1 MASDLPWIP
10 PAFFSLVAGA
20 LWMPVAIGA
29 SGAAVWHGVLP
40 AGDAIYL
47 KIADREP
54 MMREVRAEVERLR
67 WLAGKL
73 PVPRVLGYA
82 EDHGKHALLLSTVP
96 GSMTCDEQALQRP
109 DAVVRALAAGL
120 RLIHALPIATCP
132 FDERDAVKLARAH
145 AYIAAGWCDP
155 DDLDADHQGLSWD
168 ELVQTI
174 AATLPT
180 TSDLVF
186 THGDY
191 CLPNVLIDVTTFA
204 VTGFI
209 DWGRA
214 GIADRAQDLALAA
227 RSIAFNLGAAWVAP
241 FFMAYGL
248 PEPDQARLAF
258 YRLLDEF
265 F

>member
-1 MASDLPWIP
+1 MASELR
-10 PAFFSLVAGA
+10 S
-20 LWMPVAIGA
+20 
-29 SGAAVWHGVLP
+29 
-40 AGDAIYL
+40 
-47 KIADREP
+47 
-54 MMREVRAEVERLR
+54 EVERLR

-73 PVPRVLGYA
+73 PVPQVMGYV
-82 EDHGKHALLLSTVP
+82 EDQGKHALLLSTVP
-96 GSMTCDEQALQRP
+96 GMMSCAKQALQRP

-120 RLIHALPIATCP
+120 HTIHALPIATCP
-132 FDERDAVKLARAH
+132 FDERDEVKLARAR
-145 AYIAAGWCDP
+145 AYRAAGWWDP
-155 DDLDADHQGLSWD
+155 VDLDADHQGLSWD
-168 ELVQTI
+168 ELMQNI
-174 AATLPT
+174 AATRPT
-180 TSDLVF
+180 TADLVF

-227 RSIAFNLGAAWVAP
+227 RSIAYNLGEAWVAP
-241 FFMAYGL
+241 FFRAYG
-248 PEPDQARLAF
+248 PSAPAEARLAF